1 MSGSSQPVAPNRL
14 QYPAHSLPFALA
26 LPRQHMDFRTTDYH
40 GHPREY
46 TSLLSHPGVTHQR
59 RRPSLL
65 SEFQPTGDSER
76 GSESRLRYD
85 TYLMDHA
92 EPGSVDAKRPR
103 LELLQESVLRHSPL
117 LSASPQATEALLKGP
132 KVSPGG
138 PGPRDAEL
146 GLSPAR
152 LSKEELIQSM
162 DRVDREIAMV
172 EQQIGK
178 LRKKQQQLEEEA
190 AKPPEPVPPVSPP
203 PSEAK
208 HRSVVQI
215 IYDENRK
222 KAEAAHRTLE
232 GLGPLVELP
241 LYNQPSD
248 TKQYHQNIQINQVMR
263 RKLILYF
270 KRRNHVRK
278 QWEQKVCQRYDE
290 LMEEWEKKVDRIES
304 NPRRRARESKVR
316 DYYERQ
322 FPEIRKQRELQE
334 RVQSRVGQRGCNL
347 PATVARSEHEMSEII
362 DGLSEQENTERQM
375 RQLSVVPPM
384 LYDAE
389 QRRIRFINMNGLL
402 EDPMKVYKERQLANV
417 WSQQEKDIFR
427 EKFIQHPKTFG
438 HINTFLERKT
448 VADCVLHYYLSKKS
462 ENFKNLVRRNYRR
475 RGRNQV
481 SAGGNRWQH
490 LAEGGWKREGSRREQ
505 QVSRPHQEEKEERE
519 KDVKEEEREDRED
532 ETEKCKEEFLREKE
546 RNGETSGEE
555 TEEREP
561 VAARGRKTANSQG
574 RRKGRITRSMASEA
588 QEESA
593 APQPP
598 PEPPYSEPVESSR
611 WTEEEMEVAKK
622 GLVQHGRNWLAIAR
636 MVGSKTEAQ
645 CKNFYFNY
653 KRRQNLDMLL
663 QQHKLHSE
671 AETPTKRKRKGEENA
686 STSAAEDEEMEG
698 SGASGNEEE
707 LTEAG
712 NSSDTE
718 SAPSPTL
725 GANRTKEPR
734 AGGGG
739 VKREDPPTSA
749 TEEPAADTA
758 EPGRGEIAESDPPP
772 DITVKTEAVPD
783 RPCPVPGAEP
793 GEGQASRTP
802 KLEREEGPRSLVPNP
817 DGDSSATCSAD
828 EVEDP
833 EPSHQHRMASPL
845 CRLLD
850 GPQDGV
856 RLPTSMLS
864 LDMKQLKERAAHI
877 PPTVCELYSEG
888 LKHRGP
894 YREDKSRLKPQLLP
908 MGESH
913 RLGSQSPLN
922 LEREPADKG
931 SPFCTNLGGK
941 KHGNELDLRMCDSY
955 GQMPLYH
962 LPAGDPG
969 NACSQT
975 DFSTVQFS
983 GYPALNHHHHHLAA
997 NVSEGNR
1004 MISRLARSPYVPDP
1018 PPLVSTSKHH
1028 GGAERH
1034 SGSITQGTPVPLL
1047 TAPGYGAEPARSHQV
1062 TVAPSLHWSLDPNK
1076 YTPFPIKQ
1084 EQLSPRGHSCQS
1096 EHLVAAAGPEGITGR
1111 GSALCLVQGGS
1122 ITKGTPGTRI
1132 ASELPAS
1139 YRGSIT
1145 QGTPAEV
1152 LYKGTILMM
1161 ADGSGRGEQAKGHVI
1176 YEGKSGHVLSYDGAT
1191 LQNAKEERRGGGGHG
1206 GHELAGV
1213 KRGYELMEGGIPRGL
1228 CGRDVLTAGYE
1239 GLMGRA
1245 MPEER
1250 MSHHEAKDSA
1260 QLQGSITQGIPRAHL
1275 EAHEEYLR
1283 RDAKQIKRESTPPH
1297 GPCEGLKPRPRDSL
1311 IATAK
1316 GPGEG
1321 LVSGLVTTVKE
1332 AGRSIH
1338 EIPREDA
1345 QRTPETSVISKAPS
1359 EGSITQGT
1367 PMKCESV
1374 AVGGR
1379 RHDVRSLLGSPGR
1392 AMPPVHQLEVLCEGG
1407 RGPER
1412 GLYTHSPKSR
1422 QSPIVSTASAMARAA
1437 ASLGHDPGKA
1447 QSSPRTY
1454 EDYQAAHR
1462 GAMHYTSPFHIGS
1475 PGNAS
1480 RQPASRQQEGK
1491 VLCQE
1496 RKGTPTPRDLSAA
1509 KSPHRPA
1516 PDHPPHNPYEHLLGR
1531 ISAADLYR
1539 GHIPLPF
1546 DPSAMSRGMTLEPA
1560 YYLPRHLAPAPGY
1573 HHPYPP
1579 YLLRSCPEAAAM
1591 ENRQTLL
1598 NDYITSQQ
1606 MHQAAAAAVAQRVE
1620 LLRGLSP
1627 RDQALALSYSA
1638 NPRGII
1644 DLSQVPHLPVLVQA
1658 PPGTAPSHM
1667 DRITYIPSAPPHFPP
1682 GSYTSSPLSP
1692 GALSHM
1698 SKVQCGERERGIP
1711 SGLIGNEQPAIWRPG
1726 SESSR
1731 SSAHSSHQHSPA
1743 SPRGPANAQQRPSVL
1758 HNTGARSLGTTMDT
1772 NTSVLR
1778 RHPVSSPSP
1787 GRSPRPLAAQPEL
1800 GLGGHKEAPRGRESR
1815 PERHGM
1821 APGKPQEHV
1830 WLQAGGGGEGGL
1842 GPVSGMFHTAPV
1854 LQYAE
1859 LPPTAAP
1866 ELPGKD
1872 KTTSKAY
1879 SLPVQ
1884 ELRAGGRT
1892 TMTAASFID
1901 AIIMRQISC
1910 DEAKRERERGSLST
1924 DSASDGPPSGYNSN
1938 SSDGIETISPAGS
1951 PRPHQEKERGR
1962 GSNPAHDPDKAG
1974 LQDDGRL
1981 GSQTLHKASVP
1992 EGHLA
1997 AGGGEGRYAH
2007 SPALTPPFPKGHQRV
2022 VTLGQHINEVITQ
2035 DYTRNHPHVSCP
2047 SLQQPE
2053 YGLPQGAIHGGTR
2066 PPRSPAGLSDGDM
2079 EPISP
2084 PQDTGAHLLSR
2095 DSDSDQRLEPQSPG
2109 SSAHPPAFFSK
2120 LTESNSAMVK
2130 FKKQEIIKTLSSV
2143 SGADHELNISQP
2155 GTEIFN
2161 MPAHTSAGSVS
2172 CRGQSMADQSGNS
2185 MGLEDI
2191 IRKALMGKYDDRGQE
2206 RTSLSL
2212 PAINPLAEPPS
2223 PLSAAV
2229 GEQSEDFRPLPSTGG
2244 GKAKLS
2250 SRGNGRKAK
2259 SPGPGT
2265 GPLHC
2270 ERPASVSS
2278 VHSEGDCNRR
2288 TPLNKRVWEDR
2299 PSSTGSAPFPYN
2311 ALTMRLTTGMVTG
2324 SPLPHAGT
2332 ATQPRA
2338 WEREREP
2345 QPLLC
2350 SQYETLSDSE

>member
-1 MSGSSQPVAPNRL
+1 MLGTVCTHVFLVSGILSVSSAFSFFLTFSLFSLSHVDALTRVL
-14 QYPAHSLPFALA
+14 FHSEALSLP
-26 LPRQHMDFRTTDYH
+26 RFR
-40 GHPREY
+40 
-46 TSLLSHPGVTHQR
+46 SLSSSHDVFLSLSSR
-59 RRPSLL
+59 FLSL
-65 SEFQPTGDSER
+65 SGSER

-427 EKFIQHPKTFG
+427 ENGSECWPLVMWQ
-438 HINTFLERKT
+438 T

-490 LAEGGWKREGSRREQ
+490 LAEGGWKREG
-505 QVSRPHQEEKEERE
+505 
-519 KDVKEEEREDRED
+519 
-532 ETEKCKEEFLREKE
+532 EKE

-707 LTEAG
+707 LTEG
-712 NSSDTE
+712 KGVWRGESSCPRGGT
-718 SAPSPTL
+718 AVR
-725 GANRTKEPR
+725 ANIWWQRPVPR
-734 AGGGG
+734 A
-739 VKREDPPTSA
+739 SQ
-749 TEEPAADTA
+749 A
-758 EPGRGEIAESDPPP
+758 E
-772 DITVKTEAVPD
+772 
-783 RPCPVPGAEP
+783 VPGP
-793 GEGQASRTP
+793 HSLSLRT
-802 KLEREEGPRSLVPNP
+802 LSLLQWSV
-817 DGDSSATCSAD
+817 C
-828 EVEDP
+828 
-833 EPSHQHRMASPL
+833 L
-845 CRLLD
+845 CVSFSLCVCVCVCVCLSFCLSVSLCVCVYLYFCFSVSFCLSLSLRRVVRYA
-850 GPQDGV
+850 DGV
-856 RLPTSMLS
+856 CRC
-864 LDMKQLKERAAHI
+864 A
-877 PPTVCELYSEG
+877 
-888 LKHRGP
+888 
-894 YREDKSRLKPQLLP
+894 
-908 MGESH
+908 
-913 RLGSQSPLN
+913 
-922 LEREPADKG
+922 
-931 SPFCTNLGGK
+931 
-941 KHGNELDLRMCDSY
+941 
-955 GQMPLYH
+955 
-962 LPAGDPG
+962 
-969 NACSQT
+969 
-975 DFSTVQFS
+975 
-983 GYPALNHHHHHLAA
+983 
-997 NVSEGNR
+997 
-1004 MISRLARSPYVPDP
+1004 
-1018 PPLVSTSKHH
+1018 
-1028 GGAERH
+1028 
-1034 SGSITQGTPVPLL
+1034 
-1047 TAPGYGAEPARSHQV
+1047 
-1062 TVAPSLHWSLDPNK
+1062 
-1076 YTPFPIKQ
+1076 
-1084 EQLSPRGHSCQS
+1084 
-1096 EHLVAAAGPEGITGR
+1096 

-1239 GLMGRA
+1239 GKLSLSTTRSPLPCVTA
-1245 MPEER
+1245 
-1250 MSHHEAKDSA
+1250 
-1260 QLQGSITQGIPRAHL
+1260 GIPRAHL

-1480 RQPASRQQEGK
+1480 RQPASRQQEGNGCRWK

-1692 GALSHM
+1692 GKELLLEGGEVGGEGGEALWELWDVSLRWDCT
-1698 SKVQCGERERGIP
+1698 VFWCP
-1711 SGLIGNEQPAIWRPG
+1711 DIWNPL
-1726 SESSR
+1726 SPTSSR

-1778 RHPVSSPSP
+1778 LAQNTLSPPPPQLLCHVSGLVAGECTNGYTNVLGCCYLWVGRGGFGYLVPGV
-1787 GRSPRPLAAQPEL
+1787 GRS
-1800 GLGGHKEAPRGRESR
+1800 
-1815 PERHGM
+1815 
-1821 APGKPQEHV
+1821 
-1830 WLQAGGGGEGGL
+1830 
-1842 GPVSGMFHTAPV
+1842 
-1854 LQYAE
+1854 
-1859 LPPTAAP
+1859 
-1866 ELPGKD
+1866 
-1872 KTTSKAY
+1872 
-1879 SLPVQ
+1879 
-1884 ELRAGGRT
+1884 
-1892 TMTAASFID
+1892 
-1901 AIIMRQISC
+1901 
-1910 DEAKRERERGSLST
+1910 GS
-1924 DSASDGPPSGYNSN
+1924 
-1938 SSDGIETISPAGS
+1938 E
-1951 PRPHQEKERGR
+1951 
-1962 GSNPAHDPDKAG
+1962 AG
-1974 LQDDGRL
+1974 LT
-1981 GSQTLHKASVP
+1981 SAVC
-1992 EGHLA
+1992 
-1997 AGGGEGRYAH
+1997 Y
-2007 SPALTPPFPKGHQRV
+2007 
-2022 VTLGQHINEVITQ
+2022 
-2035 DYTRNHPHVSCP
+2035 
-2047 SLQQPE
+2047 
-2053 YGLPQGAIHGGTR
+2053 
-2066 PPRSPAGLSDGDM
+2066 
-2079 EPISP
+2079 
-2084 PQDTGAHLLSR
+2084 
-2095 DSDSDQRLEPQSPG
+2095 RLEPQSPG

-2143 SGADHELNISQP
+2143 SGADHELSKP
-2155 GTEIFN
+2155 TL
-2161 MPAHTSAGSVS
+2161 S
-2172 CRGQSMADQSGNS
+2172 SMADQSGNS

-2191 IRKALMGKYDDRGQE
+2191 IRKALM
-2206 RTSLSL
+2206 
-2212 PAINPLAEPPS
+2212 
-2223 PLSAAV
+2223 
-2229 GEQSEDFRPLPSTGG
+2229 GG

-2288 TPLNKRVWEDR
+2288 TRSTEGLGGQAIIHRSPPPR
-2299 PSSTGSAPFPYN
+2299 PPGGRGEGASCRCMIFFKNWVSWVS
-2311 ALTMRLTTGMVTG
+2311 
-2324 SPLPHAGT
+2324 
-2332 ATQPRA
+2332 
-2338 WEREREP
+2338 
-2345 QPLLC
+2345 
-2350 SQYETLSDSE
+2350 